1 MITFIDDHREAHG
14 VEPICRMLPIAP
26 STYHDHVAR
35 RSDPAK
41 LSALAKRDQEL
52 KPEIER
58 VFAENFEVYGA
69 RKVWRQ
75 MVREGFDV
83 ARCTVERLMADLGLH
98 GVIRGKPIRT
108 TVQDKAAPCPRD
120 HVNRVF
126 HAPAPNR
133 LWLSDF
139 TYVSTWSGFVYVAFV
154 IDAYA
159 RRIVGWR
166 VSRTAHAS
174 FVLDALEQAL
184 HERRPAHRGGLVH
197 HSDRGSQYV
206 SIRYSER
213 LAEAGI
219 EPSVGS
225 VGDSYDNALAETI
238 NGLYKAEVIHRRG
251 PWRSFEAVEF
261 ATLTWVTGSTTAGC
275 WSLSAT
281 FRRPK
286 PRSTTTPCWKNQP
299 WPHNLSQTAS
309 GKPGAVQSGFMPA
322 ISILTFGMIASLLL
336 HITVTFVLGFAQRKM
351 VASFATG
358 KPIYGFLLFKAQFSL
373 TIMWFASSMGPL
385 RGLILTLALITT
397 FRIAFVKKG
406 GRTEETCGTRSLGVP
421 T

>member
-1 MITFIDDHREAHG
+1 MIAFIDDHREAYG
-14 VEPICRMLPIAP
+14 VEPICKVLPIAP
-26 STYHDHVAR
+26 SSYHDHLAKR
-35 RSDPAK
+35 ADPAK
-41 LSALAKRDQEL
+41 LSARAKRDMAL
-52 KPEIER
+52 KPEITR
-58 VFAENFEVYGA
+58 VFTENFEVYGA

-75 MVREGFDV
+75 MMREGFDV
-83 ARCTVERLMADLGLH
+83 ARCTVERLMADLGLQ
-98 GVIRGKPIRT
+98 GVIRGKPVRT
-108 TVQDKAAPCPRD
+108 TVQDKAAPCPLD

-139 TYVSTWSGFVYVAFV
+139 TSVSTWSGFVYVAFV

-184 HERRPAHRGGLVH
+184 HERRPASKAGLVH

-206 SIRYSER
+206 SIRYTER

-251 PWRSFEAVEF
+251 RWQSFEAVEF
-261 ATLTWVTGSTTAGC
+261 ATLTWVD
-275 WSLSAT
+275 W
-281 FRRPK
+281 FNNRRLL
-286 PRSTTTPCWKNQP
+286 QP
-299 WPHNLSQTAS
+299 IGNIP
-309 GKPGAVQSGFMPA
+309 PA
-322 ISILTFGMIASLLL
+322 EAEERYYAMLDE
-336 HITVTFVLGFAQRKM
+336 QR
-351 VASFATG
+351 
-358 KPIYGFLLFKAQFSL
+358 
-373 TIMWFASSMGPL
+373 
-385 RGLILTLALITT
+385 LA
-397 FRIAFVKKG
+397 A
-406 GRTEETCGTRSLGVP
+406 
-421 T
+421 

>member
-1 MITFIDDHREAHG
+1 MTSKTTNKFSPEVRDRAVRLVLEHSHEHPSRWQAILSISAKIGCSAHSLNEWLKRAEVDAGRRAGVPTDMAAKLKALERENRELRQANEILRKASAYFAPGGARPPVEDMIAFVDDHRGVYG
-14 VEPICRMLPIAP
+14 VEPICRVLPIAP
-26 STYHDHVAR
+26 STYHAHVAR
-35 RSDPAK
+35 RLDPSK
-41 LSALAKRDQEL
+41 LSARAKRDLAL

-75 MVREGFDV
+75 MMREGFDV
-83 ARCTVERLMADLGLH
+83 ARCTVERLMQGMGLQ
-98 GVIRGKPIRT
+98 GVIRGKSVRT
-108 TVQDKAAPCPRD
+108 TIQNKSAPCPLD

-126 HAPAPNR
+126 HAPAPNM

-166 VSRTAHAS
+166 VSRTAHAG

-184 HERRPAHRGGLVH
+184 HERRPVHRGGLVH

-206 SIRYSER
+206 SIRYTGR

-261 ATLTWVTGSTTAGC
+261 ATLSWVD
-275 WSLSAT
+275 W
-281 FRRPK
+281 FNNRRLLEPIGNI
-286 PRSTTTPCWKNQP
+286 P
-299 WPHNLSQTAS
+299 
-309 GKPGAVQSGFMPA
+309 PA
-322 ISILTFGMIASLLL
+322 EAEERYHALLDEQQIA
-336 HITVTFVLGFAQRKM
+336 A
-351 VASFATG
+351 
-358 KPIYGFLLFKAQFSL
+358 
-373 TIMWFASSMGPL
+373 
-385 RGLILTLALITT
+385 
-397 FRIAFVKKG
+397 
-406 GRTEETCGTRSLGVP
+406 
-421 T
+421 